1 MMTRRDF
8 TRLSLAGV
16 GLGLANCTT
25 LAKTSFID
33 STIDSTT
40 TQSDADL
47 TIWWEQGFLPEENEG
62 LAQIVQDWEHSSGLT
77 VNLKFLPVPIIDQQ
91 LTQLLAEPG
100 NSQIPDIVYS
110 IGVDANLAPKLAWQD
125 QLLDLS
131 DVIQPIRDRYT
142 SVALS
147 QVNYRNQLRGERSYY
162 AMPLWQ
168 AEDYIHYWGNLV
180 EAIGVR
186 RDDVPM
192 DWEPFWRF
200 WQTAQTQL
208 RSQGYPDIY
217 GVGLCMSSIGFDT
230 YASLM
235 MFLDAYNVEV
245 VSPDGDFLL
254 DAPENRQRMIAA
266 LEEFTGFFQSGYVP
280 PAALEWSGGGNNNS
294 FIDGSILMTLNL
306 TLSIPL
312 TQQLP
317 ANQYNQD
324 ANERYQ
330 QIITLGRPQKPDGTD
345 LLTRKGIKQAIVPR
359 SCPHPEAA
367 KDFLAYLTEPEII
380 NQLITS
386 AKGRVMPVMP
396 QLFENSLWSDTSD
409 PHLETAIKIYNRPSL
424 IPYEVTHSAFSEVQ
438 SQQLWAKTV
447 LQVLQDDASA
457 TQASDWGISQIK
469 SIWTEWERS
478 A

>member
-1 MMTRRDF
+1 MITRRDF
-8 TRLSLAGV
+8 TRLSLFGV
-16 GLGLANCTT
+16 GLGLANCNA
-25 LAKTSFID
+25 LVNTSSIN
-33 STIDSTT
+33 STT
-40 TQSDADL
+40 TQPDADL
-47 TIWWEQGFLPEENEG
+47 TIWWEQGFLPEENEA
-62 LAQIVQDWEHSSGLT
+62 LAQIVQQWEDLSGLT

-91 LTQLLAEPG
+91 LTQILAEPG

-131 DVIQPIRDRYT
+131 DVIQPIKDRYT

-147 QVNYRNQLRGERSYY
+147 HVNYRNQRRGERGYY

-168 AEDYIHYWGNLV
+168 AEDYIHYWGHLI
-180 EAIGVR
+180 EAIGVSR
-186 RDDVPM
+186 ADVPM
-192 DWEPFWRF
+192 AWDPFWQF

-230 YASLM
+230 YASFM
-235 MFLDAYNVEV
+235 MFLDAYDVEV
-245 VSPDGDFLL
+245 LSPDGDFLL

-266 LEEFTGFFQSGYVP
+266 LEEFTGFFKAGYVP
-280 PAALEWSGGGNNNS
+280 PDALEWSGAGNNNS
-294 FIDGSILMTLNL
+294 FIDGRILMTLNL

-317 ANQYNQD
+317 VNQYNQD

-330 QIITLGRPQKPDGTD
+330 QMVTIDRPQKPDGSD
-345 LLTRKGIKQAIVPR
+345 LLTRKGIKQAIVPK

-367 KDFLAYLTEPEII
+367 KEFLAYLTEPDTI
-380 NQLITS
+380 NQLITG

-396 QLFENSLWSDTSD
+396 QLFENSLWSNTSD
-409 PHLETAIKIYNRPSL
+409 PHLAAALKIYNRPSR
-424 IPYEVTHSAFSEVQ
+424 IPYEVIHSSLSEVQ
-438 SQQLWAKTV
+438 GQQLWAKTV
-447 LQVLQDDASA
+447 LKVLQEGASA
-457 TQASDWGISQIK
+457 TAASDWGIGQIK
-469 SIWTEWERS
+469 AIWTEWETL